1 MPQARTYTRL
11 QITLHWLIAAL
22 ILIQLTVNTDMQQ
35 AFAQRLATGAIPE
48 NAGAIFHATIG
59 IAVLFL
65 ALLRLG
71 LRFWHGV
78 PEPEGNNSALVAF
91 LSLATHWLLYGFMFL
106 MPVTGAVAW
115 FFGIELAG
123 VVHELGR
130 LVLIPAILLH
140 VAGAVIEELVL
151 NNRVVGKMLRSR
163 AR

>member
-1 MPQARTYTRL
+1 MTKTPTYSRM
-11 QITLHWLIAAL
+11 QITLHWIIAAL
-22 ILIQLTVNTDMQQ
+22 ILIQLTVNADMQQ
-35 AFAQRLATGAIPE
+35 AFAQRLATGVLPE
-48 NAGAIFHATIG
+48 NSGAIFHAVVG
-59 IAVLFL
+59 IVVFFL

-106 MPVTGAVAW
+106 MPVTGALAW

-123 VVHELGR
+123 IVHELGR

-140 VAGAVIEELVL
+140 VAGAVVEELVL